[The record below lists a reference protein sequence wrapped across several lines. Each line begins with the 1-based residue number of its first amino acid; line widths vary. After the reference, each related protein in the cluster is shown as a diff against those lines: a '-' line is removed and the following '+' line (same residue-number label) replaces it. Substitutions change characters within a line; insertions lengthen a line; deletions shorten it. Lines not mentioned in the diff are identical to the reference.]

1 MSGRIKRWVARLLMA
16 MMCISCAL
24 PVYAATTKD
33 KINSKKNQ
41 IATAYSLGLRK
52 VNSVTTQP
60 DNEAT
65 KGKIKTI
72 AHLVKVEE
80 V

>member
-1 MSGRIKRWVARLLMA
+1 MA
-16 MMCISCAL
+16 LKITLVRSLNSC
-24 PVYAATTKD
+24 
-33 KINSKKNQ
+33 KKNQ

-60 DNEAT
+60 DNGAT